1 MAGPINR
8 STIPD
13 TLDANLNQMWQ
24 DGLTSW
30 GEEYRKFFNVL
41 NSTKQSEKDSYE
53 SGFGLMPEK
62 AEGVAA
68 QYDTIIAGILKT
80 YTHLTYALGY
90 EITEEAIEDNQ
101 QTPETFNKLPQALN
115 RSATET
121 VEIVA
126 ANIFNNGFSGGT
138 AGVDG
143 KVLFATDHPTLDGST
158 QANTPSTQVDLSVTS
173 LTAGLTA
180 IEKFV
185 DERGLKRPTKAV
197 LLMIPV
203 DSWNI
208 AEELIGSEY
217 KPYSSNNE
225 VNALQKKDLDYSVS
239 HYLTDTDCWILLAEK
254 QNTMLK
260 FFWRIMLGDLRRG
273 TDFDSTNLKHLA
285 RMRFSVG
292 YSHPMGTYG
301 SSGG

>member
-8 STIPD
+8 ATIPD

-30 GEEYRKFFNVL
+30 GEEYRKYFNVL

-68 QYDTIIAGILKT
+68 QYGTIVPGISKT
-80 YTHLTYALGY
+80 YTHLTYGLGY
-90 EITEEAIEDNQ
+90 EITEEAIEDNLQ
-101 QTPETFNKLPQALN
+101 MPETFNKLPQALN

-126 ANIFNNGFSGGT
+126 ANIFNNGFTTNGFD
-138 AGVDG
+138 GVP
-143 KVLFATDHPTLDGST
+143 LFSLLHPTLDGGT

-173 LTAGLTA
+173 LTAGLTT

-185 DERGLKRPTKAV
+185 DEMGLKRPTKAV

-239 HYLTDTDCWILLAEK
+239 HYLTDTDAWFLLAEK

-260 FFWRIMLGDLRRG
+260 FFWRVMLGDLRRG

-292 YSHPMGTYG
+292 YSHHMGTYG